1 MLRFLLL
8 FTAAFCVSSS
18 SRASPGSKCLHV
30 NNSTHRIVDTDGRE
44 RYFHGVNVVVKGPP
58 WLPELQE
65 FDPLKS
71 FVEKDMQT
79 LQELGLNAI
88 RYGMMWPGA
97 EPEKGVFNETYFTLS
112 EDLINTAGSYGIY
125 TLLDMHQDVL
135 SDKFC
140 GEGIP
145 DWAVDTGNAKGFPYP
160 VDEPY
165 KVDPTTGYPT
175 PEDCAKHAWADYQFA
190 EASSAAYQNLYNNS
204 NGLLTSWA
212 NFWGKVAQVF
222 ADNEYILGYELIN
235 EPWAGDIYDHPKLL
249 IPGVADEDVLAPAY
263 EVLNKEIRKYD
274 ECHSVYFE
282 SVTWDEL
289 TVGFK
294 QPPGGFAY
302 ANRSV
307 LSYHFYTPP
316 QISADIT
323 FAERQKDLE
332 RLKCAGFLTEFEIG
346 LPDYKT
352 MADTDEYLQ
361 GSGSSI
367 WYDNGTMNMQVVDR
381 LSRTYAHSVA
391 GVTTL
396 MLYNEITK
404 RFTLT
409 YYVTAACTSNTTEI
423 YFNKALHYSQGY
435 TVAVAPSN
443 SVTWKEEN
451 DNYVIVSHSRS
462 LPEGALIDVSISSS
476 T

>member
-1 MLRFLLL
+1 M
-8 FTAAFCVSSS
+8 
-18 SRASPGSKCLHV
+18 
-30 NNSTHRIVDTDGRE
+30 
-44 RYFHGVNVVVKGPP
+44 
-58 WLPELQE
+58 
-65 FDPLKS
+65 
-71 FVEKDMQT
+71 
-79 LQELGLNAI
+79 
-88 RYGMMWPGA
+88 
-97 EPEKGVFNETYFTLS
+97 
-112 EDLINTAGSYGIY
+112 
-125 TLLDMHQDVL
+125 
-135 SDKFC
+135 
-140 GEGIP
+140 
-145 DWAVDTGNAKGFPYP
+145 
-160 VDEPY
+160 
-165 KVDPTTGYPT
+165 
-175 PEDCAKHAWADYQFA
+175 
-190 EASSAAYQNLYNNS
+190 
-204 NGLLTSWA
+204 
-212 NFWGKVAQVF
+212 F

-249 IPGVADEDVLAPAY
+249 IPGVADKDVLAPAY

-352 MADTDEYLQ
+352 MADADEYLQ
-361 GSGSSI
+361 SWLGWEYKPFVPKTGSGSSI